1 MSKKSVNKRSR
12 KYRRRRR
19 RRILFGVEIF
29 VLVLLGVGLFG
40 YMWLNN
46 VMERMRPEELDTS
59 KIQVN
64 SEVQQNIEAMSGS
77 QIIAVA
83 GLDARGA
90 AIDPEDDVKDLRN
103 SQNSDTIILICIDHD
118 NKEIRMVSIMRDTWM
133 NMEKPGQGYDFAK
146 ANSAYNRGGPEAM
159 LSMLNTNL
167 DLAIEDYVSV
177 DWKVLADV
185 IDVLGGL
192 DIEMRNAECVW
203 ANDYNKEVSAA
214 QGVEYEPIEYNEEE
228 DNEYREV
235 HHLTGSQAVSYARIR
250 HGGGDDSL
258 RTARQRQVI
267 NLMMEKVKKSPDKIP
282 AIIDTAADNITTSLS
297 SSEMLQLAY
306 NAVTYTMG
314 TSYAYPFELV
324 YGEHVKDALGEDVV
338 IPVTLYNNVTELH
351 EYLYPGVSYTPS
363 SVIEDY
369 NYYIVQESGYGESK
383 IDSVMHQ
390 GPDTTAY
397 SQVSGIGE

>member
-1 MSKKSVNKRSR
+1 
-12 KYRRRRR
+12 
-19 RRILFGVEIF
+19 
-29 VLVLLGVGLFG
+29 
-40 YMWLNN
+40 
-46 VMERMRPEELDTS
+46 
-59 KIQVN
+59 
-64 SEVQQNIEAMSGS
+64 
-77 QIIAVA
+77 
-83 GLDARGA
+83 
-90 AIDPEDDVKDLRN
+90 
-103 SQNSDTIILICIDHD
+103 
-118 NKEIRMVSIMRDTWM
+118 MVSIMRDTWM
-133 NMEKPGQGYDFAK
+133 NMDTPGEGYDFDK
-146 ANSAYNRGGPEAM
+146 ANSAYNRGGPEGM

-185 IDVLGGL
+185 IDELGGL
-192 DIEMRNAECVW
+192 DIEMRNAECIW

-228 DNEYREV
+228 DDEYREV

-250 HGGGDDSL
+250 YGGGDDSL
-258 RTARQRQVI
+258 RTARQRLVI

-282 AIIDTAADNITTSLS
+282 AIIDTAADSITTSLT

-324 YGEHVKDALGEDVV
+324 YGQHVIDALGTDVV
-338 IPVTLYNNVTELH
+338 IPVTLYHNVIELH

-390 GPDTTAY
+390 GPDTAAV
-397 SQVSGIGE
+397 SQVTGTAE

>member
-90 AIDPEDDVKDLRN
+90 AIDEEDDEYGLKN
-103 SQNSDTIILICIDHD
+103 SQNSDTIILVCIDHD

-133 NMEKPGQGYDFAK
+133 NMETPGQGYDFAK

-250 HGGGDDSL
+250 YGGGDDSL
-258 RTARQRQVI
+258 RTARQRLVI

-282 AIIDTAADNITTSLS
+282 AIIDTAADSITTSLT

-338 IPVTLYNNVTELH
+338 IPVTLYHNVIELH
-351 EYLYPGVSYTPS
+351 EYLYPGVAYTPS

-369 NYYIVQESGYGESK
+369 NYYIVQKSGYGESK

-390 GPDTTAY
+390 GPDTAAV
-397 SQVSGIGE
+397 SQVTGTAE

>member
-1 MSKKSVNKRSR
+1 MSKKRVNKRSR

-90 AIDPEDDVKDLRN
+90 AIDPEDDEKGLRN
-103 SQNSDTIILICIDHD
+103 SQNSDTIILVCIDHD

-133 NMEKPGQGYDFAK
+133 NMDTPGEGYDFDK
-146 ANSAYNRGGPEAM
+146 ANSAYNRGGPEGM

-185 IDVLGGL
+185 IDELGGL
-192 DIEMRNAECVW
+192 DIEMRNAECIW

-228 DNEYREV
+228 DDEYREV

-250 HGGGDDSL
+250 YGGGDDSL
-258 RTARQRQVI
+258 RTARQRLVI

-282 AIIDTAADNITTSLS
+282 AIIDTAADSITTSLT

-324 YGEHVKDALGEDVV
+324 YGQHVIDALGTDVV
-338 IPVTLYNNVTELH
+338 IPVTLYHNVIELH

-369 NYYIVQESGYGESK
+369 NYYIVQKSGYGESK

-390 GPDTTAY
+390 GPDTAAV
-397 SQVSGIGE
+397 SQVTGTAE

>member
-1 MSKKSVNKRSR
+1 MSKKRVNKRSR

-90 AIDPEDDVKDLRN
+90 AIDPEDDEKGLRN
-103 SQNSDTIILICIDHD
+103 SQNSDTIILVCIDHD

-133 NMEKPGQGYDFAK
+133 NMDTPGEGYDFDK
-146 ANSAYNRGGPEAM
+146 ANSAYNRGGPEGM

-167 DLAIEDYVSV
+167 DLAIEDYLSV

-185 IDVLGGL
+185 IDELGGL
-192 DIEMRNAECVW
+192 DIEMRNAECIW

-228 DNEYREV
+228 DDEYREV

-250 HGGGDDSL
+250 YGGGDDSL
-258 RTARQRQVI
+258 RTARQRLVI

-282 AIIDTAADNITTSLS
+282 AIIDTAADSITTSLT

-324 YGEHVKDALGEDVV
+324 YGQHVIDALGTDVV
-338 IPVTLYNNVTELH
+338 IPVTLYHNVIELH

-390 GPDTTAY
+390 GPDTAAV
-397 SQVSGIGE
+397 SQVTGTAE

>member
-1 MSKKSVNKRSR
+1 MSKKRVNKRSR

-90 AIDPEDDVKDLRN
+90 AIDPEDDEKGLRN
-103 SQNSDTIILICIDHD
+103 SQNSDTIILVCIDHD

-133 NMEKPGQGYDFAK
+133 NMDTPGEGYNFDK
-146 ANSAYNRGGPEAM
+146 ANSAYNRGGPEGM

-185 IDVLGGL
+185 IDELGGL
-192 DIEMRNAECVW
+192 DIEMRNAECIW

-228 DNEYREV
+228 DDEYREV

-250 HGGGDDSL
+250 YGGGDDSL
-258 RTARQRQVI
+258 RTARQRLVI
-267 NLMMEKVKKSPDKIP
+267 NLMMEKVKKSPEKIP
-282 AIIDTAADNITTSLS
+282 AIIDTAADSITTSLT

-324 YGEHVKDALGEDVV
+324 YGQHVIDALGTDVV
-338 IPVTLYNNVTELH
+338 IPVTLYHNVIELH

-390 GPDTTAY
+390 GPDTAAV
-397 SQVSGIGE
+397 SQVTGTAE

>member
-1 MSKKSVNKRSR
+1 MSKKRVNKRSR

-90 AIDPEDDVKDLRN
+90 AIDPEDDEKGLRN
-103 SQNSDTIILICIDHD
+103 NQNSDTIILVCIDHD

-133 NMEKPGQGYDFAK
+133 NMDTPGEGYDFDK
-146 ANSAYNRGGPEAM
+146 ANSAYNRGGPEGM

-185 IDVLGGL
+185 IDELGGL
-192 DIEMRNAECVW
+192 DIEMRNAECIW

-228 DNEYREV
+228 DDEYREV

-250 HGGGDDSL
+250 YGGGDDSL
-258 RTARQRQVI
+258 RTARQRLVI

-282 AIIDTAADNITTSLS
+282 AIIDTAADSITTSLT

-324 YGEHVKDALGEDVV
+324 YGQHVIDALGTDVV
-338 IPVTLYNNVTELH
+338 IPVTLYHNVIELH

-390 GPDTTAY
+390 GPDTAAV
-397 SQVSGIGE
+397 SQVTGTAE

>member
-1 MSKKSVNKRSR
+1 MSKKRVNKRSR

-90 AIDPEDDVKDLRN
+90 AIDPEDDEKGLRN
-103 SQNSDTIILICIDHD
+103 SQNSDTIILVCIDHD

-133 NMEKPGQGYDFAK
+133 NMDIPGEGYNFDK
-146 ANSAYNRGGPEAM
+146 ANSAYNRGGPEGM

-185 IDVLGGL
+185 IDELGGL
-192 DIEMRNAECVW
+192 DIEMRNAECIW

-228 DNEYREV
+228 DDEYREV

-250 HGGGDDSL
+250 YGGGDDSL
-258 RTARQRQVI
+258 RTARQRLVI

-282 AIIDTAADNITTSLS
+282 AIIDTAADSITTSLT

-338 IPVTLYNNVTELH
+338 IPVTLYHNVIELH

-390 GPDTTAY
+390 GPDTASV
-397 SQVSGIGE
+397 SQVTGTAE

>member
-12 KYRRRRR
+12 KYKRRRR

-46 VMERMRPEELDTS
+46 VMDRMRPEELDTS

-90 AIDPEDDVKDLRN
+90 AIDDEDDEYGLKN
-103 SQNSDTIILICIDHD
+103 SQNSDTIILVCLDHD
-118 NKEIRMVSIMRDTWM
+118 NKEIRMVSVMRDTWM
-133 NMEKPGQGYDFAK
+133 NMETPGEGYDFAK

-228 DNEYREV
+228 DNEYREM

-250 HGGGDDSL
+250 KGGGDDSQ
-258 RTARQRQVI
+258 RTA
-267 NLMMEKVKKSPDKIP
+267 
-282 AIIDTAADNITTSLS
+282 
-297 SSEMLQLAY
+297 
-306 NAVTYTMG
+306 
-314 TSYAYPFELV
+314 
-324 YGEHVKDALGEDVV
+324 
-338 IPVTLYNNVTELH
+338 
-351 EYLYPGVSYTPS
+351 
-363 SVIEDY
+363 SVW
-369 NYYIVQESGYGESK
+369 
-383 IDSVMHQ
+383 
-390 GPDTTAY
+390 
-397 SQVSGIGE
+397 